1 MTQNGGDIID
11 KRVILYST
19 GCPMCD
25 VLKTKMDE
33 AGIAYQE
40 CNSLEDME
48 KLNIT
53 AVPVVDNG
61 EELLSFREA
70 IEWVKAKEGE

>member
-1 MTQNGGDIID
+1 
-11 KRVILYST
+11 
-19 GCPMCD
+19 MCD

-70 IEWVKAKEGE
+70 IEWVKAKKGE

>member
-1 MTQNGGDIID
+1 
-11 KRVILYST
+11 
-19 GCPMCD
+19 MCD

-33 AGIAYQE
+33 AGIDYQE

-53 AVPVVDNG
+53 TVPVVDNG

-70 IEWVKAKEGE
+70 IEWVKAKKGE